1 MNACGSVKKWIVE
14 NIQIPVEKFV
24 TQFQQ
29 ACEQFKQWWTEQVS
43 QPIEQWVSQLQQTCV
58 EQSCNWW
65 CLCCNK
71 WLCWLAWVVVKVVTW
86 VVTTVVKWAV
96 YWVCKIVAFVVK
108 IVVMVIVAVGKWVV
122 VFVVCL
128 FTDPWA
134 AIKSFRDL
142 WNDLLDIAEEVVDF
156 AKSLLDDV
164 GELITDVEGVVSSLF
179 QGILGIAEANYV
191 GALIAGI
198 LRWALELGRD
208 GVDIVRDLI
217 CNLQDLVFGILRLNW
232 CRVVAGLAGIGSD
245 IVRLVL
251 LVLRIPGGL
260 VGGPKDEYELNEVE
274 RIVDQ
279 ALRAAFAG
287 DAAGLA
293 AARKKVKLRNR
304 PFGVPIHVDA
314 RRLYVSSRS
323 TAIDLQALD
332 RRGVIN
338 LSAAAD
344 LATDCTQAEPGSR
357 EDKRSSYPLNRA
369 RWDVVYAGTDMPV
382 DYQTIETFRRDGAA
396 AVPEFRVYAIRR
408 EIFRRYLDV
417 AVRKGQQ
424 IGVQFVWQMGELE
437 ATQLD
442 QIIVPDTDAGND
454 AMMTLAGRNV
464 ASDDLCRPPAL
475 AVFRYTNDRRT
486 GLTSWFRPGDQHP
499 SGVTFRDRLPEA
511 MFRFTLVHELG
522 HYLGLDHVGHNGVG
536 FVMFTND
543 PGAGL
548 DTITLDA
555 FFQIVFLTGEP
566 RFTPDD
572 ARTAWSWIT
581 STARSCLT

>member
-1 MNACGSVKKWIVE
+1 
-14 NIQIPVEKFV
+14 
-24 TQFQQ
+24 
-29 ACEQFKQWWTEQVS
+29 
-43 QPIEQWVSQLQQTCV
+43 
-58 EQSCNWW
+58 
-65 CLCCNK
+65 
-71 WLCWLAWVVVKVVTW
+71 
-86 VVTTVVKWAV
+86 
-96 YWVCKIVAFVVK
+96 

-122 VFVVCL
+122 VFAVCL

-134 AIKSFRDL
+134 AVKSFRDL
-142 WNDLLDIAEEVVDF
+142 WNDLLDIAEEAIDF
-156 AKSLLDDV
+156 LKSLLDDV
-164 GELITDVEGVVSSLF
+164 GELLTDVEGVVSSLF
-179 QGILGIAEANYV
+179 QGILGISEANYV
-191 GALIAGI
+191 GALFAGI
-198 LRWALELGRD
+198 LRWVLEFWRD
-208 GVDIVRDLI
+208 GIDIVRDLI
-217 CNLQDLVFGILRLNW
+217 CNLQDLVFGILRLNA
-232 CRVVAGLAGIGSD
+232 CRIVAGLTGIGAD
-245 IVRLVL
+245 IVRVIM

-279 ALRAAFAG
+279 ALRDAFAG

-304 PFGVPIHVDA
+304 PFGVPIHIDA
-314 RRLYVSSRS
+314 RRIFVSSRS

-332 RRGVIN
+332 ARGIIN

-344 LATDCTQAEPGSR
+344 LATDCTQAEPTR
-357 EDKRSSYPLNRA
+357 DDKRSSYLLNRA

-382 DYQTIETFRRDGAA
+382 DYQTIETFRRLGAA

-424 IGVQFVWQMGELE
+424 IGVQFLWRMGELE

-442 QIIVPDTDAGND
+442 HILVPDTDAGND

-475 AVFRYTNDRRT
+475 AVFRYTNDRRS
-486 GLTSWFRPGDQHP
+486 GLTSWFRPGDTHP

-511 MFRFTLVHELG
+511 MFRWVLVHELG
-522 HYLGLDHVGHNGVG
+522 HYFGLDHAGHNGAG
-536 FVMFTND
+536 YIMFTND

-548 DTITLDA
+548 DVMSLDA

-572 ARTAWSWIT
+572 ARTAWGWIT
-581 STARSCLT
+581 SNARSCLT